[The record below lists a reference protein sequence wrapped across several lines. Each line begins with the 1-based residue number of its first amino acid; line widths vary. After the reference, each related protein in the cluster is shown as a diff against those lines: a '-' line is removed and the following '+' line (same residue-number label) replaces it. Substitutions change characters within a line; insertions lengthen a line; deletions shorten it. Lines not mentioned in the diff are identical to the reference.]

1 MDNKNIVWFD
11 LETTGL
17 VIAKDSIVEIS
28 AIKTDSDLNE
38 IDRFYSLVQPF
49 GEYEMSPVAQ
59 EKHGLSKEDLAD
71 SPYFKDIADSL
82 LDFIEDC
89 DLGGYNIGHFD
100 LAMLVEEFLRAK
112 KVFNYKNRNIIDSYS
127 IYNKWESRKLEDYY
141 FRLFGEKLENAHTAE
156 ADILATIR
164 VFKKQKEM
172 YALPSNE
179 EIDAICFEEKNNKL
193 DLAQKFIIDR
203 DESGERKDIK
213 FNFGKWKGY
222 SIYEVILKDSTYFDW
237 VINNRDFAK
246 ETRIMAK
253 KLKTIAENGSF

>member
-1 MDNKNIVWFD
+1 MSKNIVWFD

-17 VIAKDSIVEIS
+17 VIAKDSIIEIS
-28 AIKTDSDLNE
+28 AIKTDPELNE
-38 IDRFYSLVQPF
+38 IDKFYSLVQPF
-49 GEYEMSPVAQ
+49 GDYEISPIAH
-59 EKHGLSKEDLAD
+59 EKHGLSKEDLVD
-71 SPYFKDIADSL
+71 SPYFKDIADDL

-112 KVFNYKNRNIIDSYS
+112 KVFNYKNRNLIDSFT

-141 FRLFGEKLENAHTAE
+141 FRLFGEKFENAHSAE

-179 EIDAICFEEKNNKL
+179 EIDAICFEEKGNKL
-193 DLAQKFIIDR
+193 DLAQKFIKD
-203 DESGERKDIK
+203 SGDIK

-222 SIYEVILKDSTYFDW
+222 SIYDVILKDPSYFDW
-237 VINNRDFAK
+237 IANNVDFAK
-246 ETRIMAK
+246 ETRIMAR
-253 KLKTIAENGSF
+253 KLKALAERDKQF